1 MRRYK
6 WFCCKEPDYTA
17 NNFDGDYMKNT
28 KGYIYSII
36 GAILF
41 GTAGLFVKFAYETG
55 LDAVSLLTV
64 QYIFAVILM
73 FSLAFIKNRKNLKVS
88 KKQLMDLAVLG
99 IIGNTFMTVF
109 YYMSFEY
116 LPVAMVTMLLYTYPI
131 IVFIYTTVFN
141 KHKVKFR
148 KLLALFLAFIGCIL
162 TLNLVSGHFSY
173 SIKGIAIGLLSAVFY
188 AFMNIFTEKKLSN
201 VEPLTI
207 NAYST
212 LFSLISL
219 CIYSFPAFLLRGEVS
234 VNGLIYIINLAFF
247 CEIIPLTLL
256 YASISYIGALK
267 VSIISNLEI
276 PTSMIV
282 GLLFLGEKVSIIQ
295 IIGAMLIIYAVYLL
309 RE

>member
-1 MRRYK
+1 
-6 WFCCKEPDYTA
+6 
-17 NNFDGDYMKNT
+17 MKNT

-41 GTAGLFVKFAYETG
+41 GTAGLFVKFAYSTG
-55 LDAVSLLTV
+55 LGAVSLLTV
-64 QYIFAVILM
+64 QYIIAVILM
-73 FSLAFIKNRKNLKVS
+73 FLLAFVKNKKTLKVS
-88 KKQLMDLAVLG
+88 KNQLRDLAILG

-109 YYMSFEY
+109 YYMCFEY

-141 KHKVKFR
+141 KHKVRFR
-148 KLLALFLAFIGCIL
+148 KFIALLLAFIGCIL
-162 TLNLVSGHFSY
+162 TLNLISGKFNY
-173 SIKGIAIGLLSAVFY
+173 SLKGIIIGLLSAVFY

-212 LFSLISL
+212 LFSLASL
-219 CIYSFPAFLLRGEVS
+219 CLYSFPTFLFRGEVS
-234 VNGLIYIINLAFF
+234 VKGLIYIVNLAFF

-282 GLLFLGEKVSIIQ
+282 GLLFLGERVSIMQ
-295 IIGAMLIIYAVYLL
+295 IIGAICIIYAVYLL